1 MEVTAAAM
9 NKNPLSTLLQAVVSI
24 AAAALA
30 YTVLCIASPELALG
44 LFALAVITA
53 PWWYGAVRRGGR

>member
-1 MEVTAAAM
+1 M
-9 NKNPLSTLLQAVVSI
+9 NQNPLLTLLKVVASI

-30 YTVLCIASPELALG
+30 YTALCIASPELTMG
-44 LFALAVITA
+44 LFVLVIITA

>member
-1 MEVTAAAM
+1 M
-9 NKNPLSTLLQAVVSI
+9 NQNPFFKLLKVVASI

-30 YTVLCIASPELALG
+30 YTALCIAAPELAMG
-44 LFALAVITA
+44 LFALVVITG

>member
-1 MEVTAAAM
+1 M
-9 NKNPLSTLLQAVVSI
+9 NQNPFFKLLKVVATI

-30 YTVLCIASPELALG
+30 YTALCIASPELAVG